1 MGYGNNGIWNKF
13 STKKYTTYNK
23 SQKFAQ
29 NVQKPIN
36 DLDFS

>member
-1 MGYGNNGIWNKF
+1 MVTTEYGTSF
-13 STKKYTTYNK
+13 LQKKYTTYNK

-29 NVQKPIN
+29 NVQKIK